1 MLVDNGINPTSS
13 TFNCFLNF
21 QRICRKLF
29 SVIFYDQHVGLMK
42 EEIDFIKKLA
52 DIKPLTT
59 RKLVRSLIKETANN
73 KISDYF

>member
-1 MLVDNGINPTSS
+1 MQKI
-13 TFNCFLNF
+13 
-21 QRICRKLF
+21 IF
-29 SVIFYDQHVGLMK
+29 SHLYDQHVGLMK
-42 EEIDFIKKLA
+42 EEIDFIIKLA